1 MRPLALGVFEDLRRR
16 RLIPVVLLLLAA
28 LVALPVLMLQ
38 KSDPGPVTAPVPAAV
53 SNTADGL
60 PGPREALAT
69 NKPLVTLAVL
79 KQSSDLESFEAKNPF
94 KPIDQVS
101 TGGAGTGSVPA
112 VATAIPTA
120 GAPGASTAQT
130 STGSG
135 SSPGGGGS
143 AGGAPVGGSPTPTG
157 SPISGPPTAPTT
169 PTPPKIPSEPKP
181 LKPRKLAYAVD
192 ATLSGPSRTVHY
204 RSLAKLAMLPTQAAP
219 LLIFLGVDDTGNN
232 AVFLVDSTLSVVAG
246 EGTCKASNE
255 NCATLSLE
263 PGQVEVF
270 TDGQGNRYE
279 LGIDQIR
286 LVSAAS
292 AARAQAKR
300 LAAARQSAAHVSGA
314 PLRRFV
320 PPMITDLFLGASS

>member
-1 MRPLALGVFEDLRRR
+1 MRPLALGVFEDLQRR

-38 KSDPGPVTAPVPAAV
+38 KPDPAPVNAPVPAAA
-53 SNTADGL
+53 SDAAAGL

-120 GAPGASTAQT
+120 GSAGASTAQT
-130 STGSG
+130 LTGSG
-135 SSPGGGGS
+135 SSTGGGGS
-143 AGGAPVGGSPTPTG
+143 AGGAPVGGSPTG
-157 SPISGPPTAPTT
+157 SPVSGPPTAPTT

-181 LKPRKLAYAVD
+181 LKPRKLAYALD

-292 AARAQAKR
+292 AARVQAKR